1 MGSYLNIVEYKLILS
16 HKTQKRGKCSYL
28 NIVEYKFHYQL
39 LQMEFLQVRSYLN
52 IVEYKC

>member
-1 MGSYLNIVEYKLILS
+1 MEFLQV
-16 HKTQKRGKCSYL
+16 RSYL